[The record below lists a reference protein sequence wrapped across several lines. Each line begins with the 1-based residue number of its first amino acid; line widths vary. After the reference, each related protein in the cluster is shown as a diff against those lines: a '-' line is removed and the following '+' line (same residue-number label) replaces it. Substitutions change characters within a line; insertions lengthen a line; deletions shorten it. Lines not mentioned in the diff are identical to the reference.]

1 MRRRGRS
8 SPAATCPSVPTSTM
22 PQVSQVVDILKQFA
36 PLELAEEW
44 DNVGLLVG
52 DPERPVERV
61 MTCLTL
67 TQATADEAVREGAQL
82 VVSHHPV
89 MFRPVQ
95 RLTTADPQGKLLLQL
110 AAAGVAVYSAHT
122 AFDSAETGINAHL
135 ALGLDLH
142 GIQPLA
148 PADEPHAADVGAGR
162 YGLIADSVKLE
173 ELVARVKTFLNL
185 SSLRVV
191 GNDDQTV
198 QRVAIACGSGGSMLR
213 DAAHHRCDCL
223 LTGEAN
229 FHTCLEAE
237 ALGISL
243 ILPGHYASERF
254 AMESL
259 ADYLG
264 EQFSDVSVWAS
275 RDERDPLRQA

>member
-1 MRRRGRS
+1 
-8 SPAATCPSVPTSTM
+8 M
-22 PQVSQVVDILKQFA
+22 PQVSHVVDILKQFA
-36 PLELAEEW
+36 PLELAEDW

-52 DPERPVERV
+52 DPERPVQRV

-67 TQATADEAVREGAQL
+67 TPATAAEAVRESAQL

-95 RLTTADPQGKLLLQL
+95 RLTTADPQGKLLLDL
-110 AAAGVAVYSAHT
+110 AGAGVAVYSAHT

-148 PADEPHAADVGAGR
+148 VADSPHAADVGAGR
-162 YGLIADSVKLE
+162 YGLVGESVRLE
-173 ELVARVKTFLNL
+173 ELVARVKSFLGIPT
-185 SSLRVV
+185 LRVV
-191 GNDDQTV
+191 GPDDRTV
-198 QRVAIACGSGGSMLR
+198 QSVAIACGSGGSMLAH
-213 DAAHHRCDCL
+213 AASRRCDCM
-223 LTGEAN
+223 LTGEAA

-254 AMESL
+254 AMEAL

-264 EQFSDVSVWAS
+264 EQLPDVRVWAS
-275 RDERDPLRQA
+275 QDERDPLRQA